1 MYQSQIAVENIA
13 ISCYRIL
20 NEVKFLR
27 KENKQLK
34 TKIAKMAR
42 QMMEIADIEE
52 ASTDDY
58 FDDIGE
64 LVHDGSFG
72 DTEKGGV
79 D

>member
-1 MYQSQIAVENIA
+1 MYQSQIAVENIVVY
-13 ISCYRIL
+13 CNKIL
-20 NEVKFLR
+20 EEVKFLR

-34 TKIAKMAR
+34 AKIAKMAR

-52 ASTDDY
+52 ASADDY

-72 DTEKGGV
+72 DTE
-79 D
+79 

>member
-13 ISCYRIL
+13 VYCNKIL
-20 NEVKFLR
+20 EEVKFLR

-34 TKIAKMAR
+34 EKIAKMAR

-58 FDDIGE
+58 FDNIED
-64 LVHDGSFG
+64 LL
-72 DTEKGGV
+72 K
-79 D
+79 